1 MKHGIR
7 NTRAL
12 PEIGWGGGEWIEFS
26 VEEGNNFGSI
36 REAKRSKAKRERRER
51 VIRSDWEP
59 GFRARVKA
67 IAIANEVAKVL
78 FSELRPGSEAT
89 CEVIPRPVLV
99 AEGGGWICS
108 SPGCHDL
115 HEPDPSYRHLTDSE
129 LADLRQPTSSVEVW
143 GSADFVGESFF
154 SEPARR
160 LQPISTYPTI
170 PLRKRAQQQHA
181 HDPNDDESGTEY
193 NPMLGMLSGT
203 RAAEG

>member
-1 MKHGIR
+1 MVFAILGRCLELVGAEASGLSFLSKKG
-7 NTRAL
+7 TFFDL
-12 PEIGWGGGEWIEFS
+12 PAKPNE
-26 VEEGNNFGSI
+26 VRQKGN
-36 REAKRSKAKRERRER
+36 AER
-51 VIRSDWEP
+51 VVRSGWEP

-67 IAIANEVAKVL
+67 IAIANEVAKIL
-78 FSELRPGSEAT
+78 FSELCPGSEAT
-89 CEVIPRPVLV
+89 CEVLPRPVLV

-160 LQPISTYPTI
+160 LRPI
-170 PLRKRAQQQHA
+170 
-181 HDPNDDESGTEY
+181 
-193 NPMLGMLSGT
+193 
-203 RAAEG
+203 